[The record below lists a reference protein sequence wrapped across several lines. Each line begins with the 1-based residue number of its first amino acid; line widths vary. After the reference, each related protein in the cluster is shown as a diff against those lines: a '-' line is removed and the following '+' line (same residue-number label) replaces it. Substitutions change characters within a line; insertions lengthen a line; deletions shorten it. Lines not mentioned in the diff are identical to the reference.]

1 MIDAELTPTLTA
13 TAETPVSEKLS
24 FHDYLSRYSSYE
36 GGRTEWIAGAVA
48 VYTMANNT
56 NHQRLLKLWLS
67 LLDLFVSIR
76 SLGEVFPA
84 GLPMYVGEDKPAR
97 EPDLMIVFT
106 SHLERIKPTY
116 LDGIADIVIEIV
128 SPESA
133 SRDRGD
139 KFIEYE
145 ALGVPEYWLFD
156 PLRQDAGIYAL
167 GSDGVYRRVPL
178 DAAGRLTST
187 LLPGFAL
194 DPALLWQ
201 EPLPDATALI
211 GLVQSMA

>member
-1 MIDAELTPTLTA
+1 MIDAELTPVLAAEPQARTA
-13 TAETPVSEKLS
+13 EKLS
-24 FHDYLSRYSSYE
+24 FHDYLSHYNSHE
-36 GGRTEWIAGAVA
+36 GARTEWIAGEVSI
-48 VYTMANNT
+48 YSMANNIKHL
-56 NHQRLLKLWLS
+56 NLLQFLDFVLHLLISLRKLGK
-67 LLDLFVSIR
+67 VI
-76 SLGEVFPA
+76 PA
-84 GLPMYVGEDKPAR
+84 GYPMYVGDDKPAR
-97 EPDLMIVFT
+97 EPDVMIVFT
-106 SHLERIKPTY
+106 DHLDRIKPTY

-156 PLRQDAGIYAL
+156 PLREDAGIYAL
-167 GSDGVYRRVPL
+167 GADGHYRRVPL

-201 EPLPDATALI
+201 DPLPDATALI
-211 GLVQSMA
+211 ALVQAMA